1 MAKIEV
7 VPESDQ
13 DDHTEEDELGIPLTR
28 PSDLGEIP
36 HDEQMRLIKDT
47 GILDQLPAKN
57 AEQLAPLADSILDT
71 GIIAIP
77 LSTLYIVLDLLVQ
90 QQYAQQPTIKE
101 EFGRVITNVPI
112 LCILIHY
119 TNKRKATPTAQLLLF
134 LTAILAGPRMIWLV
148 NKGSWLRVTRQA
160 PPLGTIWIYTIIQLN
175 LVPAVASLV
184 VVFGLARFMDWKLV
198 F

>member
-7 VPESDQ
+7 EPESD
-13 DDHTEEDELGIPLTR
+13 HNEDELEIPLKR
-28 PSDLGEIP
+28 PSELGHIP

-47 GILDQLPAKN
+47 GILDRLPPEKE
-57 AEQLAPLADSILDT
+57 EQLSPLADSILDT
-71 GIIAIP
+71 AIMAIP

-90 QQYAQQPTIKE
+90 QQYAQQPTLKE
-101 EFGRVITNVPI
+101 ELGRVVTNVPI
-112 LCILIHY
+112 LFILIHY
-119 TNKRKATPTAQLLLF
+119 TNKRKATPIAQLMLF
-134 LTAILAGPRMIWLV
+134 LTAVLAGPRMIWLV

-160 PPLGTIWIYTIIQLN
+160 PPLGTIWVYTIIQLN

-184 VVFGLARFMDWKLV
+184 IVFGLAKFMGWKLV

>member
-7 VPESDQ
+7 EPEPDHN
-13 DDHTEEDELGIPLTR
+13 DHTVEDEFEIPLEH
-28 PSDLGEIP
+28 PSRLGEIP

-47 GILDQLPAKN
+47 GLLDQLPAE
-57 AEQLAPLADSILDT
+57 EQLSPLANSILDT
-71 GIIAIP
+71 AIIAIP

-101 EFGRVITNVPI
+101 ELGRVVTNVPI
-112 LCILIHY
+112 LFILIHY
-119 TNKRKATPTAQLLLF
+119 TNKYKATPIAQFMLF

-160 PPLGTIWIYTIIQLN
+160 PPLGTIWVYTIIQLN

-184 VVFGLARFMDWKLV
+184 VVFGLAKFMGWKLV

>member
-7 VPESDQ
+7 ESESDHN
-13 DDHTEEDELGIPLTR
+13 DHTDELEIPLTR
-28 PSDLGEIP
+28 PSELGEIP

-47 GILDQLPAKN
+47 GILDRVP
-57 AEQLAPLADSILDT
+57 AEQEEQLSPLADSILDT
-71 GIIAIP
+71 AIMAIP

-101 EFGRVITNVPI
+101 ELGRVITNVPI
-112 LCILIHY
+112 LFILIHY
-119 TNKRKATPTAQLLLF
+119 INKRKATPMAQLLLF
-134 LTAILAGPRMIWLV
+134 LTAISAGPRMIWLV

-160 PPLGTIWIYTIIQLN
+160 PPLGTIWVYTIIQLN
-175 LVPAVASLV
+175 LVPAMASLV
-184 VVFGLARFMDWKLV
+184 VVFGLAKFMGWKLV

>member
-7 VPESDQ
+7 EPEP
-13 DDHTEEDELGIPLTR
+13 DHDNYTIEDEFGIPLKR
-28 PSDLGEIP
+28 PSQLGEIP
-36 HDEQMRLIKDT
+36 QDEQMRLIKDT
-47 GILDQLPAKN
+47 GILDRLPAEKE
-57 AEQLAPLADSILDT
+57 EQLSPLADSILDT
-71 GIIAIP
+71 AIMAIP

-90 QQYAQQPTIKE
+90 QQYAQQPTVKE
-101 EFGRVITNVPI
+101 ELGRVVTNVPI
-112 LCILIHY
+112 LFVLIHY
-119 TNKRKATPTAQLLLF
+119 TNKYKATPIAQFMLF

-160 PPLGTIWIYTIIQLN
+160 PPLGTIWVYTIIQLN

-184 VVFGLARFMDWKLV
+184 VVFGLAKFMGWKLV

>member
-7 VPESDQ
+7 EPESDHN
-13 DDHTEEDELGIPLTR
+13 DHTDEFDIPLTR
-28 PSDLGEIP
+28 PSELGEIP

-47 GILDQLPAKN
+47 GILDQLPAEE
-57 AEQLAPLADSILDT
+57 EQLSPVADSILDT
-71 GIIAIP
+71 AIMAIP

-101 EFGRVITNVPI
+101 ELGRVVTNVPI
-112 LCILIHY
+112 LFILIHY
-119 TNKRKATPTAQLLLF
+119 TNKRKATPMAQLFLF

-148 NKGSWLRVTRQA
+148 NKGSWLHVTRQA
-160 PPLGTIWIYTIIQLN
+160 PPLGAIWVYTIIQLN
-175 LVPAVASLV
+175 LVPAAASLI
-184 VVFGLARFMDWKLV
+184 VVFGLAKFMGWKLV